1 MPSPF
6 DGFLREVHVEIGDQ
20 VSQGALAV
28 ALDTRE
34 LSLEQSMV
42 EAEVGRFS
50 REAEKARAAGQLAEM
65 QIALARQ
72 AQVLA
77 RLQLIRD
84 QLSRAQIRAPIDG
97 VVVEGEL
104 KKNLGAPVKKGEL
117 LLKIARLDS
126 IYVELE
132 IDQTDIHEAAP
143 GRRGVLAFVGRPD
156 LKVALLIE
164 RIEPV
169 STMKDGRNYFL
180 ARARVVDSVQD
191 WWRPGLGGTARIE
204 AGDRTLLWVLS
215 HRTVRFIQKALWL

>member
-1 MPSPF
+1 M
-6 DGFLREVHVEIGDQ
+6 LTVHNL
-20 VSQGALAV
+20 ALQPIRVGVDDIRMVTHEAYEGYAC
-28 ALDTRE
+28 ALCQTDRKT
-34 LSLEQSMV
+34 
-42 EAEVGRFS
+42 GRC
-50 REAEKARAAGQLAEM
+50 
-65 QIALARQ
+65 
-72 AQVLA
+72 
-77 RLQLIRD
+77 RD
-84 QLSRAQIRAPIDG
+84 RS
-97 VVVEGEL
+97 
-104 KKNLGAPVKKGEL
+104 
-117 LLKIARLDS
+117 
-126 IYVELE
+126 
-132 IDQTDIHEAAP
+132 DQTDIHEAAP